1 MKLLIGLLI
10 GFVILVYVYN
20 YLKLRKRR
28 QDQTD
33 TVARYRRRY
42 RARQKNRYPA
52 AVWMIQIIKNM
63 LPNTTVKQITFPR
76 MTYFCSLFP
85 ILQFLSAQSFS
96 WWEFHNMGNQAVFTT
111 NYSLNLCFAN
121 SCFCNLLLF

>member
-42 RARQKNRYPA
+42 RARQ
-52 AVWMIQIIKNM
+52 Q
-63 LPNTTVKQITFPR
+63 KQVSGSRLDDSNYKKYVTKYNSKTDYI
-76 MTYFCSLFP
+76 SKDDLF
-85 ILQFLSAQSFS
+85 L
-96 WWEFHNMGNQAVFTT
+96 
-111 NYSLNLCFAN
+111 
-121 SCFCNLLLF
+121 